1 MRLVPA
7 GFAALVAG
15 FAFGLAVT
23 SQERHEAG
31 SATAESRA
39 DPQRMS
45 VFGTIHPKRFDVAW
59 ASLGLAL
66 SDGARVRVASAGTD
80 GGLGYA
86 AEEADGGSAPRRR
99 LSFDERF
106 LQGEG
111 FDFDHRSAF
120 EERFVFDR
128 SSVFEER
135 FAFDQRQDQRQ
146 QSFEQRFVLAS
157 ASSSDASAPEA
168 EERTSSVPSVVRLPA
183 PSPRNSIA
191 GRSGPSSGPTLA
203 SVSSTPAPASAAKKV
218 RLASLEMP
226 KATSAGT
233 SLSVDPESKT
243 AIYDISART
252 VYMPDGRRLEAHSGL
267 GDRMDDPRHVNV
279 RREGATPPGVYNLTM
294 RESLFHGVR
303 AIRLTPVGDTKM
315 YGRDGILAHTYM
327 LGPNGQSNGCV
338 SFADYPAFL
347 QAFQRGEVTRIAV
360 VEHLANPPAAS
371 TQFAGWLPK
380 SLREFFGGPDRSAAQ
395 PERATGYASAN

>member
-23 SQERHEAG
+23 SQERHEAS

-66 SDGARVRVASAGTD
+66 SDGPRMRVASAGTD

-111 FDFDHRSAF
+111 FDFDQRSAF

-135 FAFDQRQDQRQ
+135 FAFDPRQE
-146 QSFEQRFVLAS
+146 SFEQRFVLAS
-157 ASSSDASAPEA
+157 ASSSDALAPEA

-183 PSPRNSIA
+183 PSPKGSSRPGA
-191 GRSGPSSGPTLA
+191 SSGPTLA
-203 SVSSTPAPASAAKKV
+203 SVSSTPAPAPKKV

-226 KATSAGT
+226 KGSSST
-233 SLSVDPESKT
+233 LSVDPESKT

-303 AIRLTPVGDTKM
+303 AIRLNPIEDTKM
-315 YGRDGILAHTYM
+315 YGRDGILAHSYM
-327 LGPNGQSNGCV
+327 LGPSGQSNGCV

-347 QAFQRGEVTRIAV
+347 QAFQRGEINRMVV
-360 VEHLANPPAAS
+360 VEHLANPPAGS
-371 TQFAGWLPK
+371 TQVAGWLPK
-380 SLREFFGGPDRSAAQ
+380 SLREFFTGPDRSAAQ